1 MRYVVTGRVQP
12 ERASVRIP
20 PIEWRV
26 PDQGRVV
33 VQCHS
38 SQITVLLDLT
48 STDGWV
54 TAYVQAEHFAS
65 MVISALGFS
74 LGFGYSIE
82 MIQVTRE
89 DGTLDVIGV
98 GPNGAGEPSP
108 LGFVPHEPICLRAFN
123 LANQNIFFRFA
134 LRDFQRAIK
143 DPFDCATYCY
153 RAVEAIKSAFVG
165 GWNEMHAALDTNR
178 EKIVTMIKDYA
189 DPVRHGNWVGAP
201 ALNSA
206 ERLQMLTLTRDIL
219 VKYLNFASPE
229 PNNNSF
235 RKPEPGV

>member
-20 PIEWRV
+20 PIEWQV

-89 DGTLDVIGV
+89 DGTPDFIGV

-108 LGFVPHEPICLRAFN
+108 LGFVPHEPIYLRAFH

-134 LRDFQRAIK
+134 LRDFLRAVK

-153 RAVEAIKSAFVG
+153 RAVEGIKSAFADR
-165 GWNEMHAALDTNR
+165 WNEMHAALGTDPTVITNR
-178 EKIVTMIKDYA
+178 IKVYA
-189 DPVRHGNWVGAP
+189 DPVRHGNWAKAP
-201 ALNSA
+201 DLDSTK
-206 ERLQMLTLTRDIL
+206 RLQMLMLTKDIL
-219 VKYLNFASPE
+219 MRYLDHVLPAQAE
-229 PNNNSF
+229 AT
-235 RKPEPGV
+235 

>member
-20 PIEWRV
+20 PIEWQV

-33 VQCHS
+33 VQCDS

-74 LGFGYSIE
+74 LGFSYSIE
-82 MIQVTRE
+82 ILQATQE
-89 DGTLDVIGV
+89 DGTPHVIGV
-98 GPNGAGEPSP
+98 GPNGGGEPSP
-108 LGFVPHEPICLRAFN
+108 LGFGLHEPIFFRAFY

-134 LRDFQRAIK
+134 LRDFMRAIK
-143 DPFDCATYCY
+143 DPVDCATYCY
-153 RAVEAIKSAFVG
+153 RAVESIKSAFVG

-178 EKIVTMIKDYA
+178 EKIDTMIKVYA
-189 DPVRHGNWVGAP
+189 DPVRHGNWAEAP

-206 ERLQMLTLTRDIL
+206 ERLKMLTFTRDIL
-219 VKYLNFASPE
+219 VKYLELVSPA
-229 PNNNSF
+229 PDDNGF
-235 RKPEPGV
+235 GKPDPGV